1 MTRTTPAAHPDEPA
15 HPTSKVFRGRETSP
29 ARAVGQMLRLLGDR
43 PELRE
48 LAQAVEKSQKMVVE
62 GVIRSA
68 RGPFWAA
75 LRGHAESPLP
85 GPSLWVTPSSDGAET
100 LVEDLR
106 ALGLDSRL
114 VYFPFREESR
124 DKTEGRP
131 VDPMQLKALEVLQR
145 AQTAEPLLV
154 VAPVRALLQKTI
166 GREALESNRWAV
178 RQGESTDRDTMLEM
192 LVSEGYART
201 SMVERR
207 GEFSARGDI
216 IDVYPITGEPV
227 RVELFG
233 DEVESIRLFN
243 LDTQRSIREIKEFS
257 ISPIAHEDEGS
268 HMTDFLPRGS
278 LVCLEEP
285 AQLRLQTLEWS
296 HEGWQ
301 GEWGDFMA
309 LLTPFRQLSLTTW
322 EDAESRAASEG
333 VQRVSLPFEPQRV
346 FPDRVD
352 GMMARLPQWV
362 AEKRTIL
369 LMSRQASRL
378 EELLTEHKLLATDLS
393 PGSGVVVLHEPLAEG
408 FTLPGSLEV
417 LTDREITGA
426 IRRRK
431 SHQKADRASLIR
443 LEELNSGDMVVHL
456 QHGIGRYGGVK
467 TLVIQGFKRDFLT
480 VEYAKGDSLF
490 VPVEQLDLLQ
500 PYKGLEGREGKLS
513 KMGGQDWARARG
525 KVKKDAAE
533 IAEELLRLY
542 AERESTV
549 GHAYPPDTPW
559 QAEMEEAFPYE
570 ETLDQLRVIEEV
582 KGDMERPRPMDR
594 LVCGDVGYGK
604 TEVAIRAAF
613 KAVSEGRQV
622 AVLVP
627 TTVLAHQHFQ
637 TFSERLAAFPVRL
650 ALLSRFRTKAEIK
663 AGLDGLAEGNVD
675 IVIGTHRLLSKD
687 VKFRSLGLL
696 IVDEEQRFGVKQKE
710 KIKGLRKN
718 VDILTLTATP
728 IPRTLNMALVSI
740 RDMSVI
746 ETPPEDRVPIK
757 TYLFESH
764 PDILRGA
771 ITRELQREGQVYLV
785 HNRVDDIERLAADI
799 RRMLP
804 TVRVG
809 VGHGQMGDEEL
820 EKVMMGFLEGEFDVL
835 VCTTIIE
842 SGLDIPNA
850 NTIIINNAHHF
861 GLAQLYQMRGRVGRS
876 ARQAYCYLL
885 YPPSRTL
892 SDDATKRLETIRDF
906 THLGAGY
913 QIALRDLEIRGA
925 GDILGAEQSGSIAA
939 VGFDLY
945 CKMLADAVATLRG
958 EAPKFEVSDQPIVI
972 ELPVPANLPD
982 DYITDGEQKVVL
994 YKKIASVQSFA
1005 ALDEVREELVDR
1017 FGKLPEE
1024 ADNLLAIVDLKL
1036 RARDLTIPSIRVKEG
1051 RLTFLTPF
1059 IEPLNLKRENDL
1071 FKLTGWK
1078 TPAPRD
1084 KVPQALVLTGLH
1096 GIAAGKPEYPPAR
1109 VLLEKTKAVLVQLQ
1123 RWKDG

>member
-1 MTRTTPAAHPDEPA
+1 MTRTIPA
-15 HPTSKVFRGRETSP
+15 TSP
-29 ARAVGQMLRLLGDR
+29 AQAVGQLLQLLRTR
-43 PELRE
+43 PEVSR
-48 LAQAVEKSQKMVVE
+48 LAETVRKAEKVVVE

-68 RGPFWAA
+68 RGALWAA
-75 LRGHAESPLP
+75 LRGFPEQPVA
-85 GPSLWVTPSSDGAET
+85 GPTLWVTPSTDGAEA

-106 ALGLDSRL
+106 ALGLDSCL
-114 VYFPFREESR
+114 IYFPFREDASSS
-124 DKTEGRP
+124 TEGRP
-131 VDPMQLKALEVLQR
+131 VDPMQLKALERLQQ
-145 AQTAEPLLV
+145 ATPTDSLLV
-154 VAPVRALLQKTI
+154 VAPVRALLQKTMS
-166 GREALESNRWAV
+166 REALESNRWSV
-178 RQGESTDRDTMLEM
+178 RQGESSDRDTLLEM
-192 LVSEGYART
+192 LVSEGYQRT
-201 SMVERR
+201 GMVERR

-216 IDVYPITGEPV
+216 IDIYPITGEPV

-243 LDTQRSIREIKEFS
+243 LDTQRSIREIQEFS
-257 ISPIAHEDEGS
+257 ISPIAHEDVGS

-296 HEGWQ
+296 HEGWE

-309 LLTPFRQLSLTTW
+309 LLTPFRQLSFTTW
-322 EDAESRAASEG
+322 EDADSRAASEG
-333 VQRVSLPFEPQRV
+333 IDRISIPFEPQRV

-362 AEKRTIL
+362 AEQRTIL

-378 EELLTEHKLLATDLS
+378 EELLTESRLLASDLE
-393 PGSGVVVLHEPLAEG
+393 PGRGVVLLADPLAEG
-408 FTLPGSLEV
+408 FSLPGVGGASLEV

-431 SHQKADRASLIR
+431 SHQKTDRASLIR
-443 LEELNSGDMVVHL
+443 LEELNPGDMVVHL

-467 TLVIQGFKRDFLT
+467 TLVITGFKRDFLT

-500 PYKGLEGREGKLS
+500 PYKGLEGRDAKLS
-513 KMGGQDWARARG
+513 KMGGQEWARARG
-525 KVKKDAAE
+525 KVRKDAAE
-533 IAEELLRLY
+533 LAEELLRLY
-542 AERESTV
+542 AERESSV

-559 QAEMEEAFPYE
+559 QREMEEAFPYE
-570 ETLDQLRVIEEV
+570 ETHDQLRVIEEV
-582 KGDMERPRPMDR
+582 KGDMERARPMDR

-650 ALLSRFRTKAEIK
+650 AMLSRFRSKAEIK
-663 AGLDGLAEGNVD
+663 AALDGLADGSVD
-675 IVIGTHRLLSKD
+675 IIIGTHRLLSKD
-687 VKFRSLGLL
+687 IKFQNLGLL

-710 KIKGLRKN
+710 KIKGLRQN

-757 TYLFESH
+757 TYLFEHH

-771 ITRELQREGQVYLV
+771 IAREMQREGQVYLV
-785 HNRVDDIERLAADI
+785 HNRVDNIERLAADI

-804 TVRVG
+804 TVRVA

-850 NTIIINNAHHF
+850 NTMIINNAHHF

-885 YPPSRTL
+885 YPPARTL
-892 SDDATKRLETIRDF
+892 TDEATKRLETIRDF

-945 CKMLADAVATLRG
+945 CKMLADAVAGLRG
-958 EAPKFEVSDQPIVI
+958 EAPKHEVSDQPIVI

-982 DYITDGEQKVVL
+982 DYVSDGDQKVVL
-994 YKKIASVQSFA
+994 YKKIASVQSFE
-1005 ALDEVREELVDR
+1005 ALDEVRAELLDR

-1024 ADNLLAIVDLKL
+1024 ADNLLGIVDLKL

-1051 RLTFLTPF
+1051 RLTFLLPF
-1059 IEPLNLKRENDL
+1059 FEPLTLKRENDL
-1071 FKLTGWK
+1071 FRQTGWK
-1078 TPAPRD
+1078 PLKPAI
-1084 KVPQALVLTGLH
+1084 PQALVMTGLH
-1096 GIAAGKPEYPPAR
+1096 GVAAGKPEYPPAR
-1109 VLLEKTKAVLVQLQ
+1109 ELLDKTRGILMQLQ

>member
-1 MTRTTPAAHPDEPA
+1 MTRSTPAD
-15 HPTSKVFRGRETSP
+15 SP
-29 ARAVGQMLRLLGDR
+29 SRVHGQLLDLLRAR
-43 PELRE
+43 PEIQN
-48 LAQAVEKSQKMVVE
+48 LAEMVRKAEKVVVE
-62 GVIRSA
+62 GVLRPA
-68 RGPFWAA
+68 RGPVWAS
-75 LRGHAESPLP
+75 LRGFPERPQS
-85 GPSLWVTPSSDGAET
+85 GPTLWVTPSTDGAES
-100 LVEDLR
+100 LVEDLN
-106 ALGLDSRL
+106 ALGLARHL
-114 VYFPFREESR
+114 IFFPYREERSET
-124 DKTEGRP
+124 TEARP
-131 VDPMQLKALEVLQR
+131 VDPMQLKALERLQQAR
-145 AQTAEPLLV
+145 PDEPLLV
-154 VAPVRALLQKTI
+154 VAPIRAMLQKTMS
-166 GREALESNRWAV
+166 REALESNRWSV
-178 RQGESTDRDTMLEM
+178 RKGESTDRDTLLEM
-192 LVSEGYART
+192 LVAEGYHRT
-201 SMVERR
+201 NMVERR

-216 IDVYPITGEPV
+216 IDIYPITGEPV

-243 LDTQRSIREIKEFS
+243 LDTQRSIREIPEFS
-257 ISPIAHEDEGS
+257 VSPISHEDEGS
-268 HMTDFLPRGS
+268 HLTDFLPRGS

-296 HEGWQ
+296 HEGWH

-309 LLTPFRQLSLTTW
+309 LLTPFRQLSFTTW

-333 VQRVSLPFEPQRV
+333 VQRVSIPFEPQRV

-378 EELLTEHKLLATDLS
+378 EEILTENRLLARELT
-393 PGSGVVVLHEPLAEG
+393 PGSGVVLLHEPLAEG
-408 FTLPGSLEV
+408 FSLPGVGGASLEV

-426 IRRRK
+426 LRRRK
-431 SHQKADRASLIR
+431 SHQKVERASLLR
-443 LEELNSGDMVVHL
+443 LEELNAGDMVVHL

-467 TLVIQGFKRDFLT
+467 TLVITGFKRDFLT
-480 VEYAKGDSLF
+480 VEYAKGDNLF

-500 PYKGLEGREGKLS
+500 PYKGLEGRDAKLS
-513 KMGGQDWARARG
+513 KMGGQDWTRARG

-533 IAEELLRLY
+533 LAEELLRLY
-542 AERESTV
+542 AEREAAE

-559 QAEMEEAFPYE
+559 QAEMEEAFPYD
-570 ETLDQLRVIEEV
+570 ETVDQLRVIEEV
-582 KGDMERPRPMDR
+582 KADMERPRPMDR

-637 TFSERLAAFPVRL
+637 TFSERLAAFPVKV
-650 ALLSRFRTKAEIK
+650 AMLSRFRSKAEIK
-663 AGLDGLAEGNVD
+663 AALEGLAQGEVD
-675 IVIGTHRLLSKD
+675 IIIGTHRLLSKD
-687 VKFRSLGLL
+687 IKFKSLGLL

-710 KIKGLRKN
+710 KIKGLRQN

-757 TYLFESH
+757 TYLFEHH

-771 ITRELQREGQVYLV
+771 ISRELQREGQVYLV
-785 HNRVDDIERLAADI
+785 HNRVDNIERLAADI

-820 EKVMMGFLEGEFDVL
+820 EKVMMDFLEGEYDVL

-885 YPPSRTL
+885 YPPARTL
-892 SDDATKRLETIRDF
+892 TDDATKRLETIRDF
-906 THLGAGY
+906 TQLGAGY

-945 CKMLADAVATLRG
+945 CKMLADAVSSLRG
-958 EAPKFEVSDQPIVI
+958 EKPKFEVSDQPIVI

-982 DYITDGEQKVVL
+982 DYVTDGEQKVVL
-994 YKKIASVQSFA
+994 YKKLASVQTFEA
-1005 ALDEVREELVDR
+1005 VEEMRAELVDR

-1024 ADNLLAIVDLKL
+1024 SENLLAIVDLKL

-1059 IEPLNLKRENDL
+1059 LEPLNLKRENDL
-1071 FKLTGWK
+1071 YKLTGWK
-1078 TPAPRD
+1078 VPIARE
-1084 KVPQALVLTGLH
+1084 KVPHALVLTGLH

-1109 VLLEKTKAVLVQLQ
+1109 ELLSKVKAVLVQLQ

>member
-1 MTRTTPAAHPDEPA
+1 MR
-15 HPTSKVFRGRETSP
+15 
-29 ARAVGQMLRLLGDR
+29 RLT
-43 PELRE
+43 
-48 LAQAVEKSQKMVVE
+48 AAVERSERLVVE
-62 GVIRSA
+62 GVVRPA
-68 RGPFWAA
+68 RGPVWAT
-75 LRGHAESPLP
+75 LRGYSEKPIS
-85 GPSLWVTPSSDGAET
+85 GPSLWVTPSSDGAES

-106 ALGLDSRL
+106 ALGFDERL
-114 VYFPFREESR
+114 VYFPFREERSA
-124 DKTEGRP
+124 TGEARP
-131 VDPMQLKALEVLQR
+131 VDPMQLKALERLQS
-145 AQTAEPLLV
+145 ANPSDSLLV
-154 VAPVRALLQKTI
+154 VAPVRALLQKTMS
-166 GREALESNRWAV
+166 RDALEAARWTV
-178 RQGESTDRDTMLEM
+178 KKGELTDRDTILEM
-192 LVSEGYART
+192 LVSEGYHRA

-243 LDTQRSIREIKEFS
+243 LDTQRSVKEIAEFS
-257 ISPIAHEDEGS
+257 VSPISHEDEGS
-268 HMTDFLPRGS
+268 HLTDFLPRGS

-296 HEGWQ
+296 HEGWH

-309 LLTPFRQLSLTTW
+309 LMTPFRQLSFTTW
-322 EDAESRAASEG
+322 EDAESRAAAEG
-333 VQRVSLPFEPQRV
+333 IERIEIPFEPQRV

-362 AEKRTIL
+362 DEKRTIL

-378 EELLTEHKLLATDLS
+378 EELLSEANLLTNDLEPGRGVVLLA
-393 PGSGVVVLHEPLAEG
+393 EPLAEG
-408 FTLPGSLEV
+408 FTLGSLEV
-417 LTDREITGA
+417 LTDREITGTK
-426 IRRRK
+426 RPRK
-431 SHQKADRASLIR
+431 SHQKAERASLIH
-443 LEELNSGDMVVHL
+443 LDELTPGDMVVHL

-467 TLVIQGFKRDFLT
+467 TLVIAGFNKDFLT
-480 VEYAKGDSLF
+480 IEYAKGDSLY

-513 KMGGQDWARARG
+513 KMGGQDWSRTRA
-525 KVKKDAAE
+525 KVKKDATE
-533 IAEELLRLY
+533 LAEELLRLY
-542 AERESTV
+542 AERETAQ

-570 ETLDQLRVIEEV
+570 ETGDQLRVISEV
-582 KGDMERPRPMDR
+582 KSDMERPRPMDR

-604 TEVAIRAAF
+604 TEIAIRAAF
-613 KAVSEGRQV
+613 KACSEGRQV

-627 TTVLAHQHFQ
+627 TTVLAHQHYQ
-637 TFSERLAAFPVRL
+637 TFSERLAAFPVKV
-650 ALLSRFRTKAEIK
+650 AVLSRFRSKAEIK
-663 AGLDGLAEGNVD
+663 AALEGLAAGEVD
-675 IVIGTHRLLSKD
+675 IIIGTHRLLSKD
-687 VKFRSLGLL
+687 IKFNSLGLL

-740 RDMSVI
+740 RDLSVI

-771 ITRELQREGQVYLV
+771 ITRELQREGQVYVV
-785 HNRVDDIERLAADI
+785 HNRVDSIERLAADI

-809 VGHGQMGDEEL
+809 VGHGQMGNEEL
-820 EKVMMGFLEGEFDVL
+820 EKVMMDFLEGEYDVL

-842 SGLDIPNA
+842 SGLDIPNS

-885 YPPSRTL
+885 YPPARTL
-892 SDDATKRLETIRDF
+892 TDDATKRLETIRDF
-906 THLGAGY
+906 TQLGAGY

-945 CKMLADAVATLRG
+945 CKMLAEEVSTLRG
-958 EAPKFEVSDQPIVI
+958 EAPKFELSDQPIVL

-982 DYITDGEQKVVL
+982 DYVADPDQKVVL
-994 YKKIASVQSFA
+994 YKKIASVSSFE
-1005 ALDEVREELVDR
+1005 ALEEVRAELLDR

-1024 ADNLLAIVDLKL
+1024 AENLLTIVDLKL

-1051 RLTFLTPF
+1051 RITFLTPF
-1059 IEPLNLKRENDL
+1059 LEPLNLKRKHTLWAE
-1071 FKLTGWK
+1071 TEWK
-1078 TPAPRD
+1078 VEDA
-1084 KVPQALVLTGLH
+1084 PQALVLAGLH
-1096 GIAAGKPEYPPAR
+1096 GVAAGKPEYPPAR
-1109 VLLEKTKAVLVQLQ
+1109 VLLDKVKKILVQLQ
-1123 RWKDG
+1123 RWKDA

>member
-1 MTRTTPAAHPDEPA
+1 MSRTTPA
-15 HPTSKVFRGRETSP
+15 TSP
-29 ARAVGQMLRLLGDR
+29 DQAVAQLLRLLRER
-43 PELRE
+43 PEVRE
-48 LAQAVEKSQKMVVE
+48 LAQAAEENQKVVVE

-68 RGPFWAA
+68 RGPLWAA
-75 LRGHAESPLP
+75 LRGLPDSPLK
-85 GPSLWVTPSSDGAET
+85 GHTLWVTPSTDGAET

-106 ALGLDSRL
+106 ALGMDSRL
-114 VYFPFREESR
+114 VYFPYREETN
-124 DKTEGRP
+124 DNVGRP
-131 VDPMQLKALEVLQR
+131 VDPMQLKALERLQE
-145 AQTAEPLLV
+145 AKPEDSLLV
-154 VAPVRALLQKTI
+154 VAPIRAMLQKTMS
-166 GREALESNRWAV
+166 REALESNRWTV
-178 RQGESTDRDTMLEM
+178 RTGESTDRDTLLEM
-192 LVSEGYART
+192 LVSEGYERT

-233 DEVESIRLFN
+233 DEVESIRLIN
-243 LDTQRSIREIKEFS
+243 LDTQRSVTEIPEFS
-257 ISPIAHEDEGS
+257 VSPIAHEEAGS
-268 HMTDFLPRGS
+268 HMTDFLPRAS

-296 HEGWQ
+296 HEGWH
-301 GEWGDFMA
+301 GEWGDFLA
-309 LLTPFRQLSLTTW
+309 LLTSFRQLSFTTW

-333 VQRVSLPFEPQRV
+333 VQRLSIPFEPQRV

-352 GMMARLPQWV
+352 GMMARLPSWV
-362 AEKRTIL
+362 EEKRTVL

-378 EELLTEHKLLATDLS
+378 EELLTEARLLSAQLE
-393 PGSGVVVLHEPLAEG
+393 PGAGVVLLHEPLAEG
-408 FTLPGSLEV
+408 FSLPGVGGAALEV

-443 LEELNSGDMVVHL
+443 LEELNPGDTVVHL
-456 QHGIGRYGGVK
+456 QHGIGVYGGVK
-467 TLVIQGFKRDFLT
+467 TLVIGGFKKDFLT
-480 VEYAKGDSLF
+480 IGYAKGDSLF

-500 PYKGLEGREGKLS
+500 PYKGLEGKEAKLS
-513 KMGGQDWARARG
+513 KMGGQDWSRARG

-533 IAEELLRLY
+533 LAEELLRLY
-542 AERESTV
+542 AEREQSV
-549 GHAYPPDTPW
+549 GHSYPPDTPW
-559 QAEMEEAFPYE
+559 QREMEEAFPYD
-570 ETLDQLRVIEEV
+570 ETEDQLRVIAEV
-582 KGDMERPRPMDR
+582 KSDMERPRPMDR

-604 TEVAIRAAF
+604 TEIAIRAAF

-637 TFSERLAAFPVRL
+637 TFSERLAAFPVKVNV
-650 ALLSRFRTKAEIK
+650 LSRFRSKAESK
-663 AGLDGLAEGNVD
+663 AATDGLADGSVD
-675 IVIGTHRLLSKD
+675 IIIGTHRLLSKD
-687 VKFRSLGLL
+687 IKFLNLGLL

-710 KIKGLRKN
+710 KIKNLRKN

-804 TVRVG
+804 TVRVA

-945 CKMLADAVATLRG
+945 CKMLSDAVAGLRG
-958 EAPKFEVSDQPIVI
+958 EAPKFEMVDQPIVL

-982 DYITDGEQKVVL
+982 DYVTDGEQKVVL

-1005 ALDEVREELVDR
+1005 ALDEMRDELTDR
-1017 FGKLPEE
+1017 FGKMPEE
-1024 ADNLLAIVDLKL
+1024 ADNLLSIVDLKL

-1051 RLTFLTPF
+1051 RLTILLPFFEELTA
-1059 IEPLNLKRENDL
+1059 KRNNDL
-1071 FKLTGWK
+1071 WVLTGGKLGGW
-1078 TPAPRD
+1078 APL
-1084 KVPQALVLTGLH
+1084 KPPLPQALVLTGLH
-1096 GIAAGKPEYPPAR
+1096 GVAAGKPEYPPAK
-1109 VLLEKTKAVLVQLQ
+1109 VLISKVRNILIQLQ

>member
-1 MTRTTPAAHPDEPA
+1 MSVTRTGPAE
-15 HPTSKVFRGRETSP
+15 
-29 ARAVGQMLRLLGDR
+29 AVAQLLEILRQR
-43 PELRE
+43 PEVRR
-48 LAQAVEKSQKMVVE
+48 LAGAVENSEKVLVE
-62 GVIRSA
+62 GVIRPT
-68 RGPFWAA
+68 RGPLWAA
-75 LRGHAESPLP
+75 LRGWPERPLS
-85 GPSLWVTPSSDGAET
+85 GPTLWVTPSSDGADT

-106 ALGLDSRL
+106 ALGLGSA
-114 VYFPFREESR
+114 VVHFPYR
-124 DKTEGRP
+124 DQATAVAEGRP
-131 VDPMQLKALEVLQR
+131 VDPMQLKALEALQQ
-145 AQTAEPLLV
+145 ASPEQPLLV
-154 VAPVRALLQKTI
+154 VAPVRAILQKTMS
-166 GREALESNRWAV
+166 REALEANRWTV
-178 RQGESTDRDTMLEM
+178 RRGETTDRDTFLEM
-192 LVSEGYART
+192 LVAEGYQRT
-201 SMVERR
+201 GMVERR

-216 IDVYPITGEPV
+216 IDIYPITGEPV

-233 DEVESIRLFN
+233 DDVESIRLFN
-243 LDTQRSIREIKEFS
+243 LDTQRSIMEIEEFS
-257 ISPIAHEDEGS
+257 VSPIAHEDAGS

-296 HEGWQ
+296 HEGGY
-301 GEWGDFMA
+301 GEWGDFLA
-309 LLTPFRQLSLTTW
+309 LLTPFRQLSFTSW
-322 EDAESRAASEG
+322 DSAGVPGARATEADPEANPAPQATERL
-333 VQRVSLPFEPQRV
+333 VIPFEPQRV

-362 AEKRTIL
+362 AEQRTVL

-378 EELLTEHKLLATDLS
+378 EELLTEANLRASELA
-393 PGSGVVVLHEPLAEG
+393 PGRGVVVLAEPLAEG
-408 FTLPGSLEV
+408 FTLPGVDGPTLEV

-443 LEELNSGDMVVHL
+443 LEELNAGDMVVHL

-467 TLVIQGFKRDFLT
+467 TLVIAGFKRDFLT

-500 PYKGLEGREGKLS
+500 PYKGLEGREAKLS
-513 KMGGQDWARARG
+513 KMGGQDWTRTRS

-533 IAEELLRLY
+533 LAEELLRLY
-542 AERESTV
+542 AERESSV

-559 QAEMEEAFPYE
+559 QREMEEAFPYE
-570 ETLDQLRVIEEV
+570 ETSDQLRVIEEV
-582 KGDMERPRPMDR
+582 KSDMERPRPMDR

-650 ALLSRFRTKAEIK
+650 ALLSRFRSKAEVK
-663 AGLDGLAEGNVD
+663 AALEGLAEGNVD

-687 VKFRSLGLL
+687 VKFNSLGLL

-804 TVRVG
+804 TVRVA

-885 YPPSRTL
+885 YPPSRAL
-892 SDDATKRLETIRDF
+892 SDDALKRLETIRDF

-958 EAPKFEVSDQPIVI
+958 EAPRFEVSDQPIVI

-982 DYITDGEQKVVL
+982 DYVSDGEQKVVL
-994 YKKIASVQSFA
+994 YKKIASVQSFQ
-1005 ALDEVREELVDR
+1005 ALEEVRAELVDR

-1024 ADNLLAIVDLKL
+1024 AENLLAIVDLKL

-1059 IEPLNLKRENDL
+1059 IEPLTLKRENDL
-1071 FKLTGWK
+1071 YRLTGWR

-1084 KVPQALVLTGLH
+1084 KIPQALVLTGLH
-1096 GIAAGKPEYPPAR
+1096 GVAAGKPEYPPASE
-1109 VLLEKTKAVLVQLQ
+1109 LLSKVKAVLVQLQ

>member
-1 MTRTTPAAHPDEPA
+1 MSRTTPAASPDQ
-15 HPTSKVFRGRETSP
+15 
-29 ARAVGQMLRLLGDR
+29 AVAGLLRLLRDR
-43 PELRE
+43 PDVQE
-48 LAQAVEKSQKMVVE
+48 LARAAEENQKVVVE

-68 RGPFWAA
+68 RGPLWAA
-75 LRGHAESPLP
+75 LRGLP
-85 GPSLWVTPSSDGAET
+85 ERPVSGHTLWVTPSTDGAET

-106 ALGLDSRL
+106 ALGMDSRL
-114 VYFPFREESR
+114 VYFPYREE
-124 DKTEGRP
+124 TNENVGRP
-131 VDPMQLKALEVLQR
+131 VDPMQLKALERLQE
-145 AQTAEPLLV
+145 AKPEDGLLV
-154 VAPVRALLQKTI
+154 VAPVRAMLQKTMS
-166 GREALESNRWAV
+166 REALESNRWTV
-178 RQGESTDRDTMLEM
+178 RQGESTDRDTLLEM
-192 LVSEGYART
+192 LVSEGYERT

-216 IDVYPITGEPV
+216 IDIYPITGDPV

-233 DEVESIRLFN
+233 DEVESIRLIN
-243 LDTQRSIREIKEFS
+243 LDTQRSVSEITEFS
-257 ISPIAHEDEGS
+257 VSPIAHEDAGS

-296 HEGWQ
+296 HEGWH
-301 GEWGDFMA
+301 GEWGDFLA
-309 LLTPFRQLSLTTW
+309 LLTSFRQLSFTTW

-333 VQRVSLPFEPQRV
+333 VQRLSLPFEPQRV

-352 GMMARLPQWV
+352 GMMARLPGWV
-362 AEKRTIL
+362 EEKRTVL

-378 EELLTEHKLLATDLS
+378 EELLGEARLLTHDLL
-393 PGSGVVVLHEPLAEG
+393 PGAGVVLLHEPLAEG
-408 FTLPGSLEV
+408 FSLPGVGGATLEV

-443 LEELNSGDMVVHL
+443 LEELNPGDTVVHL
-456 QHGIGRYGGVK
+456 QHGIGVYGGVK
-467 TLVIQGFKRDFLT
+467 TLVIGGFKKDFLT
-480 VEYAKGDSLF
+480 IGYAKGDSLF

-500 PYKGLEGREGKLS
+500 PYKGLEGKEAKLS
-513 KMGGQDWARARG
+513 KMGGQDWSRARG

-533 IAEELLRLY
+533 LAEELLRLY
-542 AERESTV
+542 AEREQSV
-549 GHAYPPDTPW
+549 GHSYPPDTPW
-559 QAEMEEAFPYE
+559 QREMEEAFPYD
-570 ETLDQLRVIEEV
+570 ETEDQLRVIAEV

-604 TEVAIRAAF
+604 TEIAIRAAF

-627 TTVLAHQHFQ
+627 TTVLAHQHYQ
-637 TFSERLAAFPVRL
+637 TFSERLAAFPVKVNV
-650 ALLSRFRTKAEIK
+650 LSRFRSKAESK
-663 AGLDGLAEGNVD
+663 AATDGLADGSVD
-675 IVIGTHRLLSKD
+675 IIIGTHRLLSKD
-687 VKFRSLGLL
+687 IKFQNLGLL

-945 CKMLADAVATLRG
+945 CKMLSDAVAGLRG
-958 EAPKFEVSDQPIVI
+958 EAPKFEVTDQPIVL

-982 DYITDGEQKVVL
+982 DYVTDGEQKVVL
-994 YKKIASVQSFA
+994 YKKIASVQSFQ
-1005 ALDEVREELVDR
+1005 ALDEMRDELTDR

-1024 ADNLLAIVDLKL
+1024 ADNLLSIVDLKL

-1051 RLTFLTPF
+1051 RLTILLPF
-1059 IEPLNLKRENDL
+1059 YEELSAKRNNDL
-1071 FKLTGWK
+1071 WVLTGGKHGGWAPLK
-1078 TPAPRD
+1078 PAL
-1084 KVPQALVLTGLH
+1084 PQALVLTGLH
-1096 GIAAGKPEYPPAR
+1096 GVAAGKPEYPPAKLLISKVR
-1109 VLLEKTKAVLVQLQ
+1109 NVLIQLQ

>member
-1 MTRTTPAAHPDEPA
+1 MSATITGLSTPI
-15 HPTSKVFRGRETSP
+15 R
-29 ARAVGQMLRLLGDR
+29 QLLEALCER
-43 PELRE
+43 SEFHALAEASRE
-48 LAQAVEKSQKMVVE
+48 LPNVVVE
-62 GVIRSA
+62 GVLRPA
-68 RGPFWAA
+68 RGPIWAC
-75 LRGHAESPLP
+75 LRGFQAEPQS
-85 GPSLWVTPSSDGAET
+85 GPSLWVTPSADDAEV

-106 ALGLDSRL
+106 ALGLEDRL
-114 VYFPFREESR
+114 VYFPFREQRSET
-124 DKTEGRP
+124 TEAQP
-131 VDPMQLKALEVLQR
+131 VDPMQLKALERL
-145 AQTAEPLLV
+145 QTASKEESILL
-154 VAPVRALLQKTI
+154 VAPVRALLQKTMSAQ
-166 GREALESNRWAV
+166 ALEKSRWV
-178 RQGESTDRDTMLEM
+178 MRRGEVTDRDTILEM
-192 LVSEGYART
+192 LVSEGYHRA
-201 SMVERR
+201 SLVERR

-216 IDVYPITGEPV
+216 LDIYPVTGEPV

-243 LDTQRSIREIKEFS
+243 LDTQRSIREIEEFS
-257 ISPIAHEDEGS
+257 VTPVSHDEEGS
-268 HMTDFLPRGS
+268 FLVDFLPRGS

-296 HEGWQ
+296 HEGWH
-301 GEWGDFMA
+301 GEWGDFLA
-309 LLTPFRQLSLTTW
+309 LLTPFRQLRFTTW

-333 VQRVSLPFEPQRV
+333 AKRIEFPFQAQRV
-346 FPDRVD
+346 FPDRVE
-352 GMMARLPQWV
+352 GLMGRLPEWV
-362 AEKRTIL
+362 KEKRQIL
-369 LMSRQASRL
+369 LMSRQAGRL
-378 EELLTEHKLLATDLS
+378 EELLNERGLLSASLK
-393 PGSGVVVLHEPLAEG
+393 PGSGVVLRNQPLVEG
-408 FTLPGSLEV
+408 FSLAPESSDGAFLEV

-426 IRRRK
+426 VRRRK
-431 SHQKADRASLIR
+431 SHRKADRASLIR
-443 LEELNSGDMVVHL
+443 IDELNMGDTVVHI
-456 QHGIGRYGGVK
+456 QHGVGRYGGVK
-467 TLVIQGFKRDFLT
+467 TLSIAGFDRDFLT

-500 PYKGLEGREGKLS
+500 PYKGVEGRAARLS
-513 KMGGQDWARARG
+513 KMGGQEWARARR
-525 KVKKDAAE
+525 KVKKN
-533 IAEELLRLY
+533 AEELAQELLKLY
-542 AERESTV
+542 AEREASV
-549 GHAYPPDTPW
+549 GHSYPPDTPW
-559 QAEMEEAFPYE
+559 QKEMEDAFPYD
-570 ETLDQLRVIEEV
+570 ETPDQLRVIAEV
-582 KGDMERPRPMDR
+582 KADMEQPQPMDR

-613 KAVSEGRQV
+613 KAVQEGRQV

-627 TTVLAHQHFQ
+627 TTVLAHQHYQ
-637 TFSERLAAFPVRL
+637 TFSERLAAFPMRVDV
-650 ALLSRFRTKAEIK
+650 LSRFRTSAQSKATLE
-663 AGLDGLAEGNVD
+663 GLAEGDVD
-675 IVIGTHRLLSKD
+675 VVIGTHRLLSKD
-687 VKFRSLGLL
+687 IKFQSLGLL

-785 HNRVDDIERLAADI
+785 HNRVDGIERLAADI

-804 TVRVG
+804 SVRVA
-809 VGHGQMGDEEL
+809 VGHGQMGDEPL
-820 EKVMMGFLEGEFDVL
+820 EKVMMDFLEGEYDVL

-885 YPPSRTL
+885 YPPARSLT
-892 SDDATKRLETIRDF
+892 DEATKRLETIRDF
-906 THLGAGY
+906 TQLGAGY

-945 CKMLADAVATLRG
+945 CSMLAEAVAELRG
-958 EAPKFEVSDQPIVI
+958 EGPKYEVSDQTII
-972 ELPVPANLPD
+972 IDLPVPANIPD
-982 DYITDGEQKVVL
+982 DYVSDGEQKVVL
-994 YKKIASVQSFA
+994 YKKIASVKSFE
-1005 ALDEVREELVDR
+1005 ALAEIEAELKDR

-1024 ADNLLAIVDLKL
+1024 TSNLLALVDLKL
-1036 RARDLTIPSIRVKEG
+1036 RARELTIPSIRTKEG
-1051 RLTFLTPF
+1051 TLTILLPF
-1059 IEPLNLKRENDL
+1059 YEGINLNRRH
-1071 FKLTGWK
+1071 KLWQATGWK
-1078 TPAPRD
+1078 AHEE
-1084 KVPQALVLTGLH
+1084 PQALMMTGLF
-1096 GIAAGKPEYPPAR
+1096 GVAAGRPVYPPASE
-1109 VLLEKTKAVLVQLQ
+1109 LLQKVKAILDQLQ

>member
-1 MTRTTPAAHPDEPA
+1 MTRTTHA
-15 HPTSKVFRGRETSP
+15 VSP
-29 ARAVGQMLRLLGDR
+29 SLALEQLLGI
-43 PELRE
+43 LRE
-48 LAQAVEKSQKMVVE
+48 RAEISELAATVEKAEKAVVE

-68 RGPFWAA
+68 RGPVWAA
-75 LRGHAESPLP
+75 LRGWPDRPLP
-85 GPSLWVTPSSDGAET
+85 GPTLWVTPSTDGAES

-106 ALGLDSRL
+106 ALGLGSHL
-114 VYFPFREESR
+114 VYFPFREASK
-124 DKTEGRP
+124 DDVGRP
-131 VDPMQLKALEVLQR
+131 VDPMQLKALERLQL
-145 AQTAEPLLV
+145 ASPSESLLV
-154 VAPVRALLQKTI
+154 VAPVRSLLQKTMS
-166 GREALESNRWAV
+166 REVLEANRWTV
-178 RQGESTDRDTMLEM
+178 RRGETTDRDTLLEM
-192 LVSEGYART
+192 LVSEGYSRAG
-201 SMVERR
+201 MVERR

-216 IDVYPITGEPV
+216 IDIYPITGEPV

-233 DEVESIRLFN
+233 DEVESLRLFN
-243 LDTQRSIREIKEFS
+243 LDTQRSVQEIEEFS
-257 ISPIAHEDEGS
+257 VSPIAHEDEGAY
-268 HMTDFLPRGS
+268 MTDFLPRGS

-296 HEGWQ
+296 HEGWN
-301 GEWGDFMA
+301 GEWGDFLA
-309 LLTPFRQLSLTTW
+309 LLTSFRQLSFTTW

-333 VQRVSLPFEPQRV
+333 VRRLSIPFEPQRV

-362 AEKRTIL
+362 SEGRTVL

-378 EELLTEHKLLATDLS
+378 EELLGEARLRASSLT
-393 PGSGVVVLHEPLAEG
+393 PGSGVMLVPEPLAEG
-408 FTLPGSLEV
+408 FSLASPDGSTLEV

-431 SHQKADRASLIR
+431 SHQKAERASLIR
-443 LEELNSGDMVVHL
+443 LEELNPGDMVVHL

-467 TLVIQGFKRDFLT
+467 TLVITGFKRDFLT

-500 PYKGLEGREGKLS
+500 PYKGLEGREAKLS
-513 KMGGQDWARARG
+513 KMGGQDWARARS

-533 IAEELLRLY
+533 LAEELLRLY
-542 AERESTV
+542 AQRESSV
-549 GHAYPPDTPW
+549 GHSYPPDTPW
-559 QAEMEEAFPYE
+559 QQEMEEAFPYE
-570 ETLDQLRVIEEV
+570 ETVDQLRVISEV
-582 KGDMERPRPMDR
+582 KADMERPRPMDR

-627 TTVLAHQHFQ
+627 TTVLAHQHYQ
-637 TFSERLAAFPVRL
+637 TFSERLAAFPVRVG
-650 ALLSRFRTKAEIK
+650 LLSRFKSKTDIK
-663 AGLDGLAEGNVD
+663 ATLEGLAEGNVD

-687 VKFRSLGLL
+687 VKFNSLGLL

-710 KIKGLRKN
+710 KIKGLRQN

-876 ARQAYCYLL
+876 ARQAYAYLL
-885 YPPSRTL
+885 YPPSRAL

-906 THLGAGY
+906 TQLGAGY

-925 GDILGAEQSGSIAA
+925 GDILGAEQSGSIAS

-945 CKMLADAVATLRG
+945 CKMLADAVAELRG
-958 EAPKFEVSDQPIVI
+958 EGPKYEITDQPIII

-982 DYITDGEQKVVL
+982 DYVADGEQKVVL

-1005 ALDEVREELVDR
+1005 ALEEIKDELVDR

-1024 ADNLLAIVDLKL
+1024 AENLLAIVDLKL

-1051 RLTFLTPF
+1051 RLTILLPF
-1059 IEPLNLKRENDL
+1059 FEELSVKRNQEL
-1071 FKLTGWK
+1071 WVLTGGKHGGWMPLK
-1078 TPAPRD
+1078 PAL
-1084 KVPQALVLTGLH
+1084 PQALVLTGLH
-1096 GIAAGKPEYPPAR
+1096 GVAAGKPEYPPAK
-1109 VLLEKTKAVLVQLQ
+1109 VLLAKVRNVLIQLQ

>member
-1 MTRTTPAAHPDEPA
+1 MTSRTTADKDSQLKMGPPAAIHQLL
-15 HPTSKVFRGRETSP
+15 T
-29 ARAVGQMLRLLGDR
+29 LLGKRADVGR
-43 PELRE
+43 
-48 LAQAVEKSQKMVVE
+48 LASAVEDSEKLIVE

-68 RGPFWAA
+68 RGALWSA
-75 LRGHAESPLP
+75 LRGMHDRPVA
-85 GPSLWVTPSSDGAET
+85 GPSLWVTPSTDGAEA

-106 ALGLDSRL
+106 ALGFEQHL
-114 VYFPFREESR
+114 VYFPFREER
-124 DKTEGRP
+124 TKTEDARP
-131 VDPMQLKALEVLQR
+131 VDPMQLKALEQLQGLPKG
-145 AQTAEPLLV
+145 QPLLV
-154 VAPVRALLQKTI
+154 VAPVKALMQKTMS
-166 GREALESNRWAV
+166 REALDKNRWTV
-178 RQGESTDRDTMLEM
+178 RKGESTDRETLIEM
-192 LVSEGYART
+192 LVEEGYHRGNL
-201 SMVERR
+201 VERR

-216 IDVYPITGEPV
+216 VDIYPITGEPV

-233 DEVESIRLFN
+233 DEVESIRRFN
-243 LDTQRSIREIKEFS
+243 LDTQRSIAEISEFS
-257 ISPIAHEDEGS
+257 VSPISHEDEGS
-268 HMTDFLPRGS
+268 HLVDFLPRGS

-296 HEGWQ
+296 HEGWH

-309 LLTPFRQLSLTTW
+309 LLTPFRQLSFTTW

-333 VQRVSLPFEPQRV
+333 VQRISFPFEPQRV
-346 FPDRVD
+346 FPDRVE
-352 GMMARLPQWV
+352 GMLGRLPIWV
-362 AEKRTIL
+362 KEERAVL
-369 LMSRQASRL
+369 VMSRQHSRL
-378 EELLTEHKLLATDLS
+378 EELLTENRLLSSVFS
-393 PGSGVVVLHEPLAEG
+393 PGKGVALVSSPLGEG
-408 FTLPGSLEV
+408 FHLPGTEGEPTLEV

-426 IRRRK
+426 VRRRK
-431 SHQKADRASLIR
+431 SHQKAERASLIR
-443 LEELNSGDMVVHL
+443 LDELNIGDMVVHL

-467 TLVIQGFKRDFLT
+467 TLTIGGFNKDFLT
-480 VEYAKGDSLF
+480 VEYAKNDSLF

-500 PYKGLEGREGKLS
+500 PYKGVEGKGGKLS
-513 KMGGQDWARARG
+513 KMGGQEWARARS
-525 KVKKDAAE
+525 KVKKNAVELAE
-533 IAEELLRLY
+533 DLLRLY
-542 AERESTV
+542 AERESSV

-570 ETLDQLRVIEEV
+570 ETADQLRVIDEV
-582 KGDMERPRPMDR
+582 KSDMERPRPMDR

-627 TTVLAHQHFQ
+627 TTVLAHQHYQ
-637 TFSERLAAFPVRL
+637 TFAERLAAFPVKVGV
-650 ALLSRFRTKAEIK
+650 LSRFRSNAEIK
-663 AGLDGLAEGNVD
+663 ATLEALAKGEVD
-675 IVIGTHRLLSKD
+675 VIIGTHRLLSKD
-687 VKFRSLGLL
+687 IKFNSLGLL

-710 KIKGLRKN
+710 KIKALRKN

-740 RDMSVI
+740 RDLSVI

-771 ITRELQREGQVYLV
+771 ITRELQREGQVFLV
-785 HNRVDDIERLAADI
+785 HNRVESIERLAADI

-809 VGHGQMGDEEL
+809 VGHGQMGDDAL
-820 EKVMMGFLEGEFDVL
+820 EKVMMDYLEGEYDVL

-842 SGLDIPNA
+842 SGLDIPNS

-861 GLAQLYQMRGRVGRS
+861 GLSQLYQMRGRVGRS

-885 YPPSRTL
+885 YPPARSL
-892 SDDATKRLETIRDF
+892 SDDAVKRLETIRDF

-945 CKMLADAVATLRG
+945 CKMLADEVATLRG
-958 EAPKFEVSDQPIVI
+958 ERPQYEISDQPIII

-982 DYITDGEQKVVL
+982 DYISDPEQKVVL
-994 YKKIASVQSFA
+994 YKKIASVFTFEQ
-1005 ALDEVREELVDR
+1005 LEEARAELIDR

-1024 ADNLLAIVDLKL
+1024 ASNLLAIVDLKL
-1036 RARDLTIPSIRVKEG
+1036 RARDLTIPSIRAKEG
-1051 RLTFLTPF
+1051 RLTILLPFYGELT
-1059 IEPLNLKRENDL
+1059 LNRKH
-1071 FKLTGWK
+1071 KLWTTTGWK
-1078 TPAPRD
+1078 AHEE
-1084 KVPQALVLTGLH
+1084 PQTLVMTGLF
-1096 GIAAGKPEYPPAR
+1096 GVAAGKPEYPPGA
-1109 VLLEKTKAVLVQLQ
+1109 VLLEKVKAILDQLQ

>member
-1 MTRTTPAAHPDEPA
+1 MSITRTAPASVVA
-15 HPTSKVFRGRETSP
+15 
-29 ARAVGQMLRLLGDR
+29 QLLEILQQR
-43 PELRE
+43 PEVRR
-48 LAQAVEKSQKMVVE
+48 LATAVEKAEKVVVE

-68 RGPFWAA
+68 RGPLWAA
-75 LRGHAESPLP
+75 LRGWPQNPLP
-85 GPSLWVTPSSDGAET
+85 GPTLWVTPSSDGADT

-106 ALGLDSRL
+106 ALGFDAGL
-114 VYFPFREESR
+114 VHFPYR
-124 DKTEGRP
+124 DQASAIAEGRP
-131 VDPMQLKALEVLQR
+131 VDPMQLKALERLQQ
-145 AQTAEPLLV
+145 ASPEQPLLV
-154 VAPVRALLQKTI
+154 VAPVRALLQKTMS
-166 GREALESNRWAV
+166 REALEANRWTV
-178 RQGESTDRDTMLEM
+178 RRGESTDRDTFLEM
-192 LVSEGYART
+192 LVAEGYERT
-201 SMVERR
+201 GMVERR

-243 LDTQRSIREIKEFS
+243 LDTQRSIKEIEEFS
-257 ISPIAHEDEGS
+257 VSPIAHEDAGS

-296 HEGWQ
+296 HEGWH

-309 LLTPFRQLSLTTW
+309 LLTPFRQLSFTSW
-322 EDAESRAASEG
+322 EDAESRAASQG
-333 VQRVSLPFEPQRV
+333 VERISLPFEPQRV

-352 GMMARLPQWV
+352 GMMARLPGWV
-362 AEKRTIL
+362 GEGRTVL

-378 EELLTEHKLLATDLS
+378 EELLGESKLLATSLA
-393 PGSGVVVLHEPLAEG
+393 PGRGVVVLADPLAEG
-408 FTLPGSLEV
+408 FTLPGTDGPALEV

-443 LEELNSGDMVVHL
+443 LEELNAGDMVVHL

-467 TLVIQGFKRDFLT
+467 TLVITGFKRDFLT

-500 PYKGLEGREGKLS
+500 PYKGLEGREAKLS
-513 KMGGQDWARARG
+513 KMGGQDWTRTRG

-533 IAEELLRLY
+533 LAEELLRLY
-542 AERESTV
+542 AERESSV

-570 ETLDQLRVIEEV
+570 ETSDQLRVIEEV
-582 KGDMERPRPMDR
+582 KSDMERPRPMDR

-650 ALLSRFRTKAEIK
+650 ALLSRFRSKAEIK
-663 AGLDGLAEGNVD
+663 AGLDGLAEGNID

-710 KIKGLRKN
+710 KIKNLRKN

-820 EKVMMGFLEGEFDVL
+820 EKVMMGFLEGDFDVL

-885 YPPSRTL
+885 YPPSRAL

-982 DYITDGEQKVVL
+982 DYVSDGEQKVVL

-1005 ALDEVREELVDR
+1005 GLEEVRAELVDR

-1036 RARDLTIPSIRVKEG
+1036 RARDLTIPSIRVREG

-1059 IEPLNLKRENDL
+1059 IEPLSLKRENDL
-1071 FKLTGWK
+1071 FRLTGWK

-1084 KVPQALVLTGLH
+1084 KVPQALVLTGLQ
-1096 GIAAGKPEYPPAR
+1096 GVAAGKPEYPPAG
-1109 VLLEKTKAVLVQLQ
+1109 VLLSKVKAVLVQLQ